1 MTFRPRRRSVCR
13 RSSGDAAQTKPSH
26 CGFMRRAMLPVRD
39 RRSRR
44 YQVMTP
50 SVGRE
55 PAGRQRSKPDYRG
68 VPSVA
73 FTIPPIV
80 AVGPIEVHARKQG
93 LKFRIQVQK
102 APGWFTAGG
111 RAIAMLLQRPLRRTS
126 RASWGI
132 AARSLAE
139 RIIRTRGADVGI
151 EAARGNPIAAQ
162 CLHATCVLRRP
173 IRRYNHV
180 FTRPTPEA
188 VLVM

>member
-1 MTFRPRRRSVCR
+1 MLRKQSL
-13 RSSGDAAQTKPSH
+13 H

-93 LKFRIQVQK
+93 LKFRIQVQR
-102 APGWFTAGG
+102 APDWFTA
-111 RAIAMLLQRPLRRTS
+111 RQAAELLRCFCS
-126 RASWGI
+126 
-132 AARSLAE
+132 ARCDVRHALLDE
-139 RIIRTRGADVGI
+139 RLIGS
-151 EAARGNPIAAQ
+151 
-162 CLHATCVLRRP
+162 
-173 IRRYNHV
+173 IRRECLDHVVIFGERHLRHVLLSYMHYYNSARTHLSLNKDAPLPRAV
-180 FTRPTPEA
+180 QAVWRILPTPILGGLHHHY
-188 VLVM
+188 VRI